1 MPAHIIHAIY
11 YTYNKAHTH
20 MHAYRGQ
27 THTRTSMT
35 LTRMYT
41 RIHAYTHVYTH
52 TDDTESRGDP
62 AKRGHSRHARHKFS
76 KVISRV
82 DWCGKYTRGLTLADC
97 CRIAAALL
105 CACILYLCA
114 IAVSCIC
121 AEYLSPEILLGQ
133 EHSFGV
139 DWCVSVCVCPR
150 LHYRLLTLC
159 PAPTDPV
166 GQSWPRGTGSVGRAY
181 CMW

>member
-35 LTRMYT
+35 LTRIYT

-97 CRIAAALL
+97 CRIAVHYGTDFGGLL
-105 CACILYLCA
+105 PDCCRIAVCLYL
-114 IAVSCIC
+114 VSMCHCCIM
-121 AEYLSPEILLGQ
+121 YL
-133 EHSFGV
+133 
-139 DWCVSVCVCPR
+139 CRVSLAGNLARTGTQFWRRLVCVCVCVPSP
-150 LHYRLLTLC
+150 TLS
-159 PAPTDPV
+159 PTDPV
-166 GQSWPRGTGSVGRAY
+166 PRAY
-181 CMW
+181 